1 MQPKFTIIYAF
12 RNRDEDRVRCS
23 LASLSRQKTQN
34 FEVQF
39 VDYGSQDKYSEAVQ
53 NVVEAFSFATYHY
66 IAHEGLLWNK
76 SKALNYGI
84 QKATGDYIFIADVDI
99 IFHPDTTT
107 LFDQISNDDK
117 AFLFTLSYLEKNSS
131 ENLDHSTPFESLPI
145 KHSGNVNGMILVSKK
160 TLRSIYGYDNFFHFY
175 GSEDVDLYER
185 LRNKGLSI
193 LNRDEMY
200 FKHIWHE
207 IYNNYDDTQMSLVP
221 RLYNVKRINQEHF
234 NFNKAQK
241 LSKPMRQEN
250 WEYVILKQD
259 LKALKNPDVTI
270 QLSNVHAEVVH
281 FFEFELERYKD
292 RVVKTVI
299 KEDNYYHSLKFK
311 AKKILNKP
319 SVSYMSIKDI
329 NDLVLS
335 KILYKYR
342 DHNYSY
348 DIASDL
354 KSISFTIKIE

>member
-1 MQPKFTIIYAF
+1 
-12 RNRDEDRVRCS
+12 
-23 LASLSRQKTQN
+23 
-34 FEVQF
+34 
-39 VDYGSQDKYSEAVQ
+39 
-53 NVVEAFSFATYHY
+53 
-66 IAHEGLLWNK
+66 
-76 SKALNYGI
+76 
-84 QKATGDYIFIADVDI
+84 
-99 IFHPDTTT
+99 
-107 LFDQISNDDK
+107 
-117 AFLFTLSYLEKNSS
+117 
-131 ENLDHSTPFESLPI
+131 
-145 KHSGNVNGMILVSKK
+145 
-160 TLRSIYGYDNFFHFY
+160 
-175 GSEDVDLYER
+175 
-185 LRNKGLSI
+185 
-193 LNRDEMY
+193 
-200 FKHIWHE
+200 
-207 IYNNYDDTQMSLVP
+207 MSLVP

-250 WEYVILKQD
+250 W
-259 LKALKNPDVTI
+259 
-270 QLSNVHAEVVH
+270 
-281 FFEFELERYKD
+281 ELERYKD

-335 KILYKYR
+335 KILYKYK